1 MSSVWKLFLKVP
13 EVFEGVSA
21 CDFRFGRPYM
31 LWNGGSREYHS
42 LLYGWCAVCTLV
54 RVTLHNG
61 HNPMTDSTGDH
72 VQLKV
77 NRLEYNRITVGE
89 HVVKTWQYA

>member
-1 MSSVWKLFLKVP
+1 
-13 EVFEGVSA
+13 
-21 CDFRFGRPYM
+21 
-31 LWNGGSREYHS
+31 
-42 LLYGWCAVCTLV
+42 
-54 RVTLHNG
+54 
-61 HNPMTDSTGDH
+61 MTDSTGDH